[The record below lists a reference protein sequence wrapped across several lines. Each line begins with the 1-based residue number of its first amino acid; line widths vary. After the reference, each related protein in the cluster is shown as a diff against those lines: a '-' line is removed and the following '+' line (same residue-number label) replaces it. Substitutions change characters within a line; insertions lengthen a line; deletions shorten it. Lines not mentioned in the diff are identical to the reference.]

1 MISASFIK
9 LNIICN
15 RQSGRLRDLQDHG
28 KDHFEAIS
36 SCYHVSYV
44 STKLPSARM
53 KPRSQK
59 CGKVSDL
66 VRSLLVTGEG
76 SFVVHLHSLL
86 IFDGELGGGRGKLSQ
101 HPQKHFSF
109 ISYSECLCF
118 FIHFSVSSA
127 P

>member
-1 MISASFIK
+1 MLSRLLCEHKASLSKNETEITD
-9 LNIICN
+9 C
-15 RQSGRLRDLQDHG
+15 
-28 KDHFEAIS
+28 
-36 SCYHVSYV
+36 
-44 STKLPSARM
+44 
-53 KPRSQK
+53 SQK

-109 ISYSECLCF
+109 IIYSERLCF
-118 FIHFSVSSA
+118 FIHFSVSNA